1 MIAPRFRHDQPGTTA
16 ASWSDV
22 LTSVPTLDLPAT
34 RGRVVVV
41 GAHPDDETLGA
52 GGLLHVA
59 ARAGRRVEVVTAT
72 AGEGSHPRSPTHS
85 PGRLAEVRRAELRR
99 ATEILAPDARVTCLD
114 LPDGALAEHA
124 EELVAALVEAIGTE
138 GDDVLLCA
146 PWRGDGH
153 PDHEAVGRAAA
164 TAADRTDALLWEYP
178 VWWWHWGRP
187 DDLATARVARL
198 ALSADDVTAKR
209 AAVDAHESQ
218 VRPLSAA
225 PGDEVLLGPDLL
237 AHFDRDH
244 EAFLVGGHEADDD
257 SLDRVHR
264 ERPDPWDV
272 DSSYE
277 RRKRAVS
284 LASLPREHYPVA
296 LEVGCS
302 VGALAVDL
310 AARCDR
316 LLAVDNS
323 PAAVDL
329 ARRRTA
335 GIDGLEVRLARVPDE
350 WPAARYDLV
359 SVSEVGYFLSPRR
372 LAELVRVC
380 VTSLADDG
388 HVLLCHW
395 RHQPVGWP
403 LAGPAVHDTF
413 VDAFLAAGGRVL
425 VEHQEPDFLLHVL
438 GRSS

>member
-16 ASWSDV
+16 ASWSAA
-22 LTSVPTLDLPAT
+22 LDALPSLELPAT
-34 RGRVVVV
+34 RRRVVVV

-52 GGLLHVA
+52 GGLLHTAVST
-59 ARAGRRVEVVTAT
+59 GRRVEVVTAT

-85 PGRLAEVRRAELRR
+85 PTRLAEVRRAELRR
-99 ATEILAPDARVTCLD
+99 ATEVLAPDAHVTCLD
-114 LPDGALAEHA
+114 LPDGAVAEH
-124 EELVAALVEAIGTE
+124 EDDLVAALVEAIGTD

-164 TAADRTDALLWEYP
+164 TAAHRTDAQLWEYP

-187 DDLATARVARL
+187 DDAATHHLARL
-198 ALSADDVTAKR
+198 ALSTDAVTAKR
-209 AAVDAHESQ
+209 AAVDAHQSQ
-218 VRPLSAA
+218 VHPLSPAR
-225 PGDEVLLGPDLL
+225 GDEVLLAPDLL

-244 EAFLVGGHEADDD
+244 EVFVIGSPGADDE

-264 ERPDPWDV
+264 ERDDPWDV

-284 LASLPREHYPVA
+284 LASLPSERYPLA

-302 VGALAVDL
+302 IGALAVDL
-310 AARCDR
+310 ATRCER
-316 LLAVDNS
+316 LLAIDDS
-323 PAAVDL
+323 PTAVDL
-329 ARRRTA
+329 ARRRTSGIA
-335 GIDGLEVRLARVPDE
+335 GIDVRLARVPEE

-372 LAELVRVC
+372 LDELVRLC
-380 VTSLADDG
+380 LTSLADHG

-403 LAGPAVHDTF
+403 LAGPAVHDAF

-438 GRSS
+438 GRTS

>member
-1 MIAPRFRHDQPGTTA
+1 MIGPRFRHDHPGTTA
-16 ASWSDV
+16 ASWSDG
-22 LTSVPTLDLPAT
+22 LASLPTLELPGS

-52 GGLLHVA
+52 GGLLHAA
-59 ARAGRRVEVVTAT
+59 ARAGRSVEVVTAT
-72 AGEGSHPRSPTHS
+72 AGEGSHPHSPTHT

-99 ATEILAPDARVTCLD
+99 ATEVLAPDAHVTCLD
-114 LPDGALAEHA
+114 LPDGAVADHE
-124 EELVAALVEAIGTE
+124 EELVAALVEAIGTD
-138 GDDVLLCA
+138 GDAVLLCA

-164 TAADRTDALLWEYP
+164 TAAHRTDALLWEYP

-187 DDLATARVARL
+187 DDLSAAQVARL
-198 ALSADDVTAKR
+198 PLSTDALSAKR
-209 AAVDAHESQ
+209 AAVDTHESQ

-244 EAFLVGGHEADDD
+244 EVFLVGGPEADDE

-264 ERPDPWDV
+264 ERPDPWAV
-272 DSSYE
+272 DSFYE

-284 LASLPREHYPVA
+284 LASLPREHYPLA

-310 AARCDR
+310 ATRCDR
-316 LLAVDNS
+316 LLAVDDS

-359 SVSEVGYFLSPRR
+359 SVSEVGYFLSPLR
-372 LAELVRVC
+372 LAELVRLC
-380 VTSLADDG
+380 LTSLADDG